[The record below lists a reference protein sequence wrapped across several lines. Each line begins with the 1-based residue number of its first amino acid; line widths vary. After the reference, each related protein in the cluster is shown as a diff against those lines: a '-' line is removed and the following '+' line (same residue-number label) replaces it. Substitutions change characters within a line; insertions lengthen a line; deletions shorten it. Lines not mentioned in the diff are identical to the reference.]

1 MVPLYKSKS
10 KEVITV
16 IFFFLHFFIIIVVM
30 LITFNTVLTETLSFS
45 FKHYVQKV
53 LKKTVTTEKYD
64 LDL

>member
-16 IFFFLHFFIIIVVM
+16 IFFLHFFIIIVVM

-45 FKHYVQKV
+45 FKHYVKKG

>member
-1 MVPLYKSKS
+1 
-10 KEVITV
+10 
-16 IFFFLHFFIIIVVM
+16 M